1 MPKSKRRTVNHC
13 RDGGYSPAYHDV
25 ARSIQFLSL
34 KPVSKCLIL
43 KFNNAYIPV
52 SRENIS
58 VSVVNA
64 AKWIGCNKDT
74 AAKAF
79 KELESARFT
88 TLIEHH
94 IWQRF
99 KARGYRLTWRQ
110 FEGREPTDD
119 WKDA

>member
-1 MPKSKRRTVNHC
+1 MSKSKGKIVNHC
-13 RDGGYSPAYHDV
+13 RSGGFSPAYHDLT
-25 ARSIQFLSL
+25 RSKEFLRL
-34 KPVSKCLIL
+34 KPVSKCLIFQL
-43 KFNNAYIPV
+43 NDAYIPI

-79 KELESARFT
+79 KELESAGFIK
-88 TLIEHH
+88 LLEHH
-94 IWQRF
+94 IWQRC
-99 KARGYRLTWRQ
+99 KARVYRLTWRQ
-110 FEGREPTDD
+110 FKGREPTDE

>member
-1 MPKSKRRTVNHC
+1 MSKSKGKIVNHC
-13 RDGGYSPAYHDV
+13 RSCGFSPAYHDLT
-25 ARSIQFLSL
+25 RSKQFLRL
-34 KPVSKCLIL
+34 KPVSKCLIFQL
-43 KFNNAYIPV
+43 NDAYIPI

-79 KELESARFT
+79 KELESAGFIK
-88 TLIEHH
+88 LLEHH
-94 IWQRF
+94 IWQRC
-99 KARGYRLTWRQ
+99 KARVYRLTWRQ
-110 FEGREPTDD
+110 FKGREPTDE